1 MRRVPPAKRY
11 SRLFLPLIFLAAC
24 LINTVAVV
32 AVVEQPCAPR
42 RPCPSN
48 AAEAGELV
56 MPGKRKRCCVCPT
69 PHDIKSSDKGRMG
82 KPVSSEQA
90 HELLSTIPGA
100 GGAEPWTSTDGDCY
114 TFGSHVLM
122 NTPGQ
127 LPAQRGDEIMACSAG
142 YQART
147 SLHIK
152 LQEDRALK
160 RQRNNAAQAAS
171 QNDGASGS
179 GVMNTVAQG
188 SRGYSALQKEHDELR
203 ADHAK
208 AVEAAAKAAAAAATQ
223 IKALQTK
230 LHRTQADAS

>member
-56 MPGKRKRCCVCPT
+56 MPGKRKRCFVCPT
-69 PHDIKSSDKGRMG
+69 PHDLKSPDKGRMG

-160 RQRNNAAQAAS
+160 VRGVGCGMRGTGCRVQ
-171 QNDGASGS
+171 GAGCRVPCVGCGVGEWDVGGPGS
-179 GVMNTVAQG
+179 RVQDPAQG
-188 SRGYSALQKEHDELR
+188 LGFRVYQGLPHR
-203 ADHAK
+203 RRW
-208 AVEAAAKAAAAAATQ
+208 V
-223 IKALQTK
+223 QT
-230 LHRTQADAS
+230 LNPEP